1 MTDFVSTWNEES
13 FLTTPVAPLGLI
25 AMRGTEDMGDKV
37 NKWLLKWRKYTEETL
52 PGDMSTTPG
61 MGREDFLVRATCPRF
76 GNGEGKGLIKDS
88 DVQNSII
95 ATGGSV
101 VYGAEAMAH
110 LKSIGTVVYLR
121 LTCENITERLGDL
134 HARGVTIK
142 PGWTLRDLYN
152 ERCPLYEQYADI
164 VQDCDGLRLRDVVAE
179 LQKKL
184 KG

>member
-1 MTDFVSTWNEES
+1 
-13 FLTTPVAPLGLI
+13 
-25 AMRGTEDMGDKV
+25 
-37 NKWLLKWRKYTEETL
+37 
-52 PGDMSTTPG
+52 MSTPEHLLPPPPACPCVVLIG
-61 MGREDFLVRATCPRF
+61 MAGA
-76 GNGEGKGLIKDS
+76 GKSTVGMALAQTLGWAFMDS
-88 DVQNSII
+88 DYLMEALYADRLQSVTDALSKEAFLDLEAVVLGSIRVQRTVI

-121 LTCENITERLGDL
+121 LTCKNITERLGDL

>member
-1 MTDFVSTWNEES
+1 MRNIVLIGMPGCGKSTVGVVLAKSLGMDFVDSGLVIQSTMGAT
-13 FLTTPVAPLGLI
+13 LAQLI
-25 AMRGTEDMGDKV
+25 EQHGDDGFRDIENRV
-37 NKWLLKWRKYTEETL
+37 NA
-52 PGDMSTTPG
+52 S
-61 MGREDFLVRATCPRF
+61 
-76 GNGEGKGLIKDS
+76 I

-110 LKSIGTVVYLR
+110 LN

>member
-76 GNGEGKGLIKDS
+76 GNGEGKGLIKDWIS
-88 DVQNSII
+88 TSS
-95 ATGGSV
+95 AMSARTTAPTTCTG
-101 VYGAEAMAH
+101 M
-110 LKSIGTVVYLR
+110 K
-121 LTCENITERLGDL
+121 C
-134 HARGVTIK
+134 
-142 PGWTLRDLYN
+142 
-152 ERCPLYEQYADI
+152 RCPPMTTTWT
-164 VQDCDGLRLRDVVAE
+164 
-179 LQKKL
+179 
-184 KG
+184 

>member
-1 MTDFVSTWNEES
+1 MANIVLIGMPGCGKSTVGVLLAKALQMDFIDTDIVLQQQQGKKLQEIIDQVGNDAFLKMEEDC
-13 FLTTPVAPLGLI
+13 VRGLECDQ
-25 AMRGTEDMGDKV
+25 TV
-37 NKWLLKWRKYTEETL
+37 
-52 PGDMSTTPG
+52 
-61 MGREDFLVRATCPRF
+61 V
-76 GNGEGKGLIKDS
+76 
-88 DVQNSII
+88 

-184 KG
+184 KS